1 MRTAAREQDPDRRD
15 VPWPENETSVARTT
29 DDPGFRLW
37 QRMWRIRAEASRR
50 LAPYDDEGRVDPLA
64 PFRRWGE

>member
-1 MRTAAREQDPDRRD
+1 MRTAARDQDPDRRD

-37 QRMWRIRAEASRR
+37 QRMWRARIEASRR
-50 LAPYDDEGRVDPLA
+50 LAPLDDGTVDPLG
-64 PFRRWGE
+64 PSGRWA